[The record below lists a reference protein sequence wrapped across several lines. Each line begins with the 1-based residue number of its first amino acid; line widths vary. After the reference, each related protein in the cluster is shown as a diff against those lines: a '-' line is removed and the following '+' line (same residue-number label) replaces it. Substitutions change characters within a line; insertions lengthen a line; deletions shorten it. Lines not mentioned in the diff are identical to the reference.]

1 MFIAGEAGP
10 ISIHTFLAEG
20 DDPEQPEEEIET
32 ISIHTF
38 LTEGDLGGLNCI
50 ISDARFQST
59 PSSRKVTDSMG
70 VDGISI

>member
-38 LTEGDLGGLNCI
+38 LAEGDING
-50 ISDARFQST
+50 RYY
-59 PSSRKVTDSMG
+59 
-70 VDGISI
+70 ISIHLNFNPHLPRGR